1 MKEKM
6 VLEIANQA
14 TKMKKGYEE
23 QISKELQIVIEKEK
37 KTKDNELQE
46 MRQQHKIEKQK
57 LIEEL

>member
-37 KTKDNELQE
+37 KTKDNEL
-46 MRQQHKIEKQK
+46 
-57 LIEEL
+57 